1 MLGKTARAVT
11 GASVVAAPTDAA
23 SPVQTDAATAKTLLT
38 QRKAPQPCQQL
49 NLTCGVEPTAVRQT
63 INKPLIHRS
72 KESHGNLGSA
82 AVGIVTVVIAVS
94 VQKTVHKHPPF
105 LTIQHQIRL

>member
-11 GASVVAAPTDAA
+11 GASVLAEMPDAPTG
-23 SPVQTDAATAKTLLT
+23 KTFLT

-49 NLTCGVEPTAVRQT
+49 NLTCGVGPTAVRQT

-82 AVGIVTVVIAVS
+82 AVGTVMVVSAAS

-105 LTIQHQIRL
+105 LTIPRQIRP

>member
-23 SPVQTDAATAKTLLT
+23 TGKTLLT

-49 NLTCGVEPTAVRQT
+49 NLTCGVGTTAVRQT
-63 INKPLIHRS
+63 IEKLWVTWRLTGTSEIVDCGNQARS
-72 KESHGNLGSA
+72 
-82 AVGIVTVVIAVS
+82 
-94 VQKTVHKHPPF
+94 
-105 LTIQHQIRL
+105 

>member
-49 NLTCGVEPTAVRQT
+49 NLTLRARRTVVRQT
-63 INKPLIHRS
+63 RKSPLMHAS
-72 KESHGNLGSA
+72 LGSA
-82 AVGIVTVVIAVS
+82 AAGIALAVIAAS
-94 VQKTVHKHPPF
+94 LQKTVHKPLLS
-105 LTIQHQIRL
+105 LTIQH